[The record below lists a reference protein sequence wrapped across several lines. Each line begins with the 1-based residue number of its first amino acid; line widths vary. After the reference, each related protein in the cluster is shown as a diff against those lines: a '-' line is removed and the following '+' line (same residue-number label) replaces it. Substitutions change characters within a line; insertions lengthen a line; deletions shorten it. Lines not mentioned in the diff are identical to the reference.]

1 MSDRGVR
8 DTEVMDRRFLFFV
21 ARILKYVVL

>member
-1 MSDRGVR
+1 VR

-21 ARILKYVVL
+21 ARILKDMVL